1 MEFKKRIHPHYYH
14 QGILFSAKD
23 KQKLNLLIIQKL
35 QSLLNEIRE
44 KKAICRTV
52 LVQFEIFCSLN
63 TCYLQTFLQ
72 HFKNLWQCWNGIKMC
87 IS

>member
-1 MEFKKRIHPHYYH
+1 MEFRKRIHPHYYH
-14 QGILFSAKD
+14 QGILVSAKD

-44 KKAICRTV
+44 KKPYV
-52 LVQFEIFCSLN
+52 ELYWYSLK
-63 TCYLQTFLQ
+63 YLFTQHMLIYRLFLQ
-72 HFKNLWQCWNGIKMC
+72 DFKNLWQCWNGIEMC